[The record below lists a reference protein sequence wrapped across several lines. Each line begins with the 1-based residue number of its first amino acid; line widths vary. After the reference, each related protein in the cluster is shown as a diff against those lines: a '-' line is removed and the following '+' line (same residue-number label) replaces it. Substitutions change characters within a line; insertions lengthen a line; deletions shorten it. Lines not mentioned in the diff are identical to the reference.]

1 MVFGQYKLLLKVK
14 EGGQKFRK
22 FFFSVK
28 SELRLSLP
36 VELKKIDESHALI
49 RLSKH

>member
-36 VELKKIDESHALI
+36 VRELKKKSTKIMH
-49 RLSKH
+49 